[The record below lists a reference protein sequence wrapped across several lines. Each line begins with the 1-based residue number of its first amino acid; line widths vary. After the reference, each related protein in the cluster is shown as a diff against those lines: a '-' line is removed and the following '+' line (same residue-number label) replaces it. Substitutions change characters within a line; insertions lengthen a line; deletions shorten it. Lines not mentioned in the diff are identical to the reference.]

1 MSWVFGGKLRV
12 MKECFKIGGLY
23 EVIVKLILLII
34 YVVFIFFIKKNDFLK
49 VKERLMWLKVK

>member
-1 MSWVFGGKLRV
+1 

-23 EVIVKLILLII
+23 EVIVKLTLLII

-49 VKERLMWLKVK
+49 VKERLM